1 MKLFFQKMIKLLKGS
16 GTKGIREADKN
27 VELHNYSWE

>member
-16 GTKGIREADKN
+16 GTKGIVKADKN
-27 VELHNYSWE
+27 FELHNCSWE